1 MRSAI
6 SRPIPRAAPV
16 TTATLSFSIGVAI
29 GTPLSPLSVC
39 SSDDAARRQTLDLHL
54 VEPGFSQDI
63 PRVLAEGGR
72 ARADCAGGAR
82 GLDGG
87 ANARETTGARVR
99 LLDEQLARHHG
110 GVLHQGG
117 IVVDGR
123 AEHVDGL
130 ESGHPL

>member
-39 SSDDAARRQTLDLHL
+39 ASDDAARRQALDLRR

-72 ARADCAGGAR
+72 ARADRAR
-82 GLDGG
+82 GFRELDGRADG
-87 ANARETTGARVR
+87 PEASRAPVR
-99 LLDEQLARHHG
+99 LLG
-110 GVLHQGG
+110 GQAPRPRG
-117 IVVDGR
+117 
-123 AEHVDGL
+123 
-130 ESGHPL
+130 